1 MAPAYSRTSPRNL
14 VHNFFFQLL
23 NITSYIDD
31 NFSFLPCADDS
42 RPLVDLEPAPGAV
55 PDEEVVQVVVGV
67 GILGL
72 WEKISERE
80 KKEYKRS

>member
-14 VHNFFFQLL
+14 VHSFFSIIEYQEL
-23 NITSYIDD
+23 DD
-31 NFSFLPCADDS
+31 NFSFLPCADDP

-72 WEKISERE
+72 R
-80 KKEYKRS
+80 KKLYQRPS

>member
-14 VHNFFFQLL
+14 VHSFFSIIEYQEL
-23 NITSYIDD
+23 DD
-31 NFSFLPCADDS
+31 NFSFLPCADDP

-55 PDEEVVQVVVGV
+55 PDEEVVEVVVGV

-72 WEKISERE
+72 R
-80 KKEYKRS
+80 KKLSKRPI